1 MAKILL
7 VDDREDNLLSFESIL
22 ARPDYTFVKATSGR
36 QALKVLLADLD
47 FALILMDVNMPTLDG
62 FETAHMIYEREKLRH
77 VPIIFITA
85 HHFGEHHVYKGY
97 LSGAVDYIYK
107 PINPGLLQAKVSV
120 LVDLYQK
127 NHQLLA
133 QEQKLL
139 TMNKALSAEVEERM
153 KSEDKIKALNI
164 QLVQTIDKME
174 IANKDLDRFAF
185 IASHDLQEPL
195 RKIRMFS
202 GRLADKYSSNLDDD
216 AKVYLRRL
224 QESADR
230 MEVLISD
237 ILAFSKTSFDK
248 KELHMT
254 DLNTIFEQ
262 AVLDLDLVILEKN
275 ATVTSENLPQL
286 CIDPNLMRPLFY
298 NLIGNAIKYAKPNT
312 PPVVRIYSDYDDNSD
327 EQYCRIFFKD
337 NGIGF
342 EQKYTNQIFEIFT
355 RLHRQSEFE
364 GSGIGLALCKRI
376 VEKHD
381 GFISAISTPGEGSTF
396 IVSLPKVLESVKNE
410 SMAS

>member
-1 MAKILL
+1 MVKILL

-62 FETAHMIYEREKLRH
+62 FETAHMIYDREKLRH

-85 HHFGEHHVYKGY
+85 HHFGEHHIYKGY
-97 LSGAVDYIYK
+97 QSGAVDYIYK

-120 LVDLYQK
+120 LVDLYEK
-127 NHQLLA
+127 NRQLVT

-139 TMNKALSAEVEERM
+139 TMNKALMAEVEERK
-153 KSEDKIKALNI
+153 KSEEKVNALNI
-164 QLVQTIDKME
+164 QLLETIDKME
-174 IANKDLDRFAF
+174 MANKDLDRFAF

-202 GRLADKYSSNLDDD
+202 GRLADKYSSTFDDD
-216 AKVYLRRL
+216 AKAYLQRL
-224 QESADR
+224 KQSADR
-230 MEVLISD
+230 MEVLITD

-248 KELHMT
+248 NEFHMS
-254 DLNTIFEQ
+254 DLNIIFDQ
-262 AVLDLDLVILEKN
+262 AISDLDLIIQEKN
-275 ATVTSENLPQL
+275 ATVTSEHLPEL
-286 CIDPNLMRPLFY
+286 CIDPNLIRPLFY

-312 PPVVRIYSDYDDNSD
+312 PPVVKIYSDFNGTGKDK
-327 EQYCRIFFKD
+327 YCRIFFRD

-342 EQKYTNQIFEIFT
+342 DQKYTNQIFEIFT
-355 RLHRQSEFE
+355 RLHGKSEFE

-376 VEKHD
+376 VEKHE

-396 IVSLPKVLESVKNE
+396 IVSLPMTMESAKKGKLV
-410 SMAS
+410 S